1 MFTAMFAQGNR
12 VASWLGDL
20 LEMGPLVLG
29 AMLIL
34 VLAMIIVWLC
44 VRYVPNDHAA
54 VVEKLWSPTGS
65 VGEGGIIALN
75 GEAGYQVGVAAR
87 RCAHRLVALAIPRS
101 QSAAGDHRPRQNR
114 VCVRPRW
121 RTADLGPNAGPDR
134 AVQQLSGCPALLG
147 RRWIAQCRAWPA
159 WPPAR
164 DSARRRV
171 RHQPGGV
178 RGHYRKQS
186 ACAAWPARSAG
197 GRNRWPVAR
206 GTVSDPW
213 L

>member
-65 VGEGGIIALN
+65 VGEGGIIALLARPVIN
-75 GEAGYQVGVAAR
+75 R
-87 RCAHRLVALAIPRS
+87 RC
-101 QSAAGDHRPRQNR
+101 
-114 VCVRPRW
+114 
-121 RTADLGPNAGPDR
+121 
-134 AVQQLSGCPALLG
+134 
-147 RRWIAQCRAWPA
+147 
-159 WPPAR
+159 
-164 DSARRRV
+164 
-171 RHQPGGV
+171 
-178 RGHYRKQS
+178 
-186 ACAAWPARSAG
+186 CAAVYTSDCGAG
-197 GRNRWPVAR
+197 NTACIRCG
-206 GTVSDPW
+206 
-213 L
+213 